1 MITKF
6 NARLF
11 PFLMTILL
19 SVTAL
24 QSWGQTNNY
33 FGTSG
38 TLSGNVWSTNPAGPY
53 TSALVTTGGPILNF
67 NNAGSATSASIATTV
82 GINFGASIT
91 WTAGGTIGAA
101 GINLPINVSNGVHQD
116 YGSSQAFSTS
126 TTAAITK
133 NGAGSL
139 AMAGGTFEGGFTLNA
154 GTLVARGVNAMGNG
168 LLTLNGGTI
177 ASNGT
182 RDLTG
187 KYPSGIVIGGD
198 IQFGEVPGNVPL
210 ANAASNLTFT
220 NNMSLGSSLRTL
232 TLGSSGTFTFGG
244 IISNTGANG
253 ITFAANGNGSAGTFL
268 LTGANTYSGL
278 TTVNGGTLRLNR
290 TGGTTIPATNNITV
304 TSGTLRVSSNQ
315 TLNNLTVASGATLT
329 VDGGVTLTINGT
341 FDVNANIS
349 GNAGTI
355 IVNGTLQI
363 NPGGA
368 IGSGTLSY
376 GGSSTLSYNT
386 STFVNSNEWLTG
398 SSVGVGVP
406 QNVTIN
412 LTSAANT
419 LTLSGVRTVN
429 GLLTLTNG
437 NIISTSSNLLQ
448 LGVSSTLSRTGG
460 MVVGPVQK
468 SIPSATGSHTFPIGD
483 GTNYHPAIV
492 NFTGSPVAGELRGEY
507 QSGDPTFGVAS
518 FTHGGIAITDVC
530 QTGYWQINAI
540 SGVTGGT
547 YSVAVDATGFKMDN
561 GSPLQ
566 NLSLLRLIKRP
577 TAGSWAA
584 EGTAAA
590 PSNLNSISLTGLN
603 TFSEFG
609 VGGGGGAFPIEL
621 LYFTGHAEATS
632 NSLKWATATEKN
644 NQFQIVERSSNGTDG
659 WIEIGRKAGAGNSTT
674 SITYQLD
681 DASPLILG
689 YYRLRAV
696 DFDGAEQLSEVINI
710 ARESDVLA
718 IVNAFPVPV
727 EKQLILQVNA
737 PVSGDVTISLMD
749 AIGRIVLIQ
758 NSGVQRGVNELTVDM
773 EALASGMYQ
782 VTLNNGL
789 TTVTRSIVK

>member
-1 MITKF
+1 MKTNF

-11 PFLMTILL
+11 PFLMTFVLTMM
-19 SVTAL
+19 SL
-24 QSWGQTNNY
+24 QSRGQTNNY

-38 TLSGNVWSTNPAGPY
+38 TITGNVWSTNPAGPY

-67 NNAGSATSASIATTV
+67 NNAGSATSGNITSTV

-91 WTAGGTIGAA
+91 WAAGGTIGAA

-116 YGSSQAFSTS
+116 FGGSQSFSAS
-126 TTAAITK
+126 GTAAFTK

-139 AMAGGTFEGGFTLNA
+139 AMAGAAFAGGFTLNA
-154 GTLVARGVNAMGNG
+154 GTLVARGVNAMGDGG

-177 ASNGT
+177 AANAT
-182 RDLTG
+182 RNFTDKHDL
-187 KYPSGIVIGGD
+187 GITIGGD
-198 IQFGEVPGNVPL
+198 IQFGEVTGNVPL
-210 ANAASNLTFT
+210 ASSASNLTFS
-220 NNMSLGSSLRTL
+220 NNMSLGSSHRTL
-232 TLGSSGTFTFGG
+232 TSGGSGTYTFGG
-244 IISNTGANG
+244 IISNSGANG
-253 ITFAANGNGSAGTFL
+253 ITFAANGNGGSGTFL
-268 LTGANTYSGL
+268 LTGANTYTGL

-290 TGGTTIPATNNITV
+290 SGGTTIPATNDVTV

-315 TLNNLTVASGATLT
+315 TLNDLTVASGATLT
-329 VDGGVTLTINGT
+329 VDVGVTLTINGI

-368 IGSGTLSY
+368 MAGT
-376 GGSSTLSYNT
+376 TT
-386 STFVNSNEWLTG
+386 VNG
-398 SSVGVGVP
+398 
-406 QNVTIN
+406 Q
-412 LTSAANT
+412 
-419 LTLSGVRTVN
+419 LTLSG
-429 GLLTLTNG
+429 G
-437 NIISTSSNLLQ
+437 NITSTVSNLLT
-448 LGVSSTLSRTGG
+448 LGVSSTLTRTSG

-507 QSGDPTFGVAS
+507 QAGDPVFGVAS

-547 YSVAVDATGFKMDN
+547 YSVEVDATGFKMDN

-621 LYFTGHAEATS
+621 LYFTGHAETTS
-632 NSLKWATATEKN
+632 NIIEWATATEKN
-644 NQFQIVERSSNGTDG
+644 NQYQIVERSANGIDG
-659 WIEIGRKAGAGNSTT
+659 WNEIGRKAGAGTSTT
-674 SITYQLD
+674 PISYKLE
-681 DASPLILG
+681 DADPLVLG

-696 DFDGAEQLSEVINI
+696 DFDGSEQISEVISI
-710 ARESDVLA
+710 LRESDELT

-727 EKQLILQVNA
+727 AEKLTLQVNS
-737 PVSGDVTISLMD
+737 PVSGEVIITLTD
-749 AIGRIVLIQ
+749 AFGRIVLVQ
-758 NSGVQRGVNELTVDM
+758 NSGVQRGFNEVTVEM
-773 EALASGMYQ
+773 EALASGIYQ
-782 VTLNNGL
+782 VTLSGG
-789 TTVTRSIVK
+789 TVSVSKSIIK